1 MIYSMTAFAR
11 THIQADWGQAT
22 WEVRTVNHRYLDM
35 GLRLPEPFREWEPD
49 IREKI
54 ANHHLH
60 RGKID
65 CQLSFAPGSALHQSL
80 TVNTPLV
87 DQLIKASDTIAG
99 RMSVSA
105 TPKPTDLLRMP
116 DVLQAAPL
124 EIAPLKVSMLTA
136 LNGCLDQ
143 VVLMREKEG
152 QALDRAIRQRLGSI
166 KAEVAMLI
174 PQLPDFLI
182 ALREKMLKRLNDM
195 NVACDPQRIEQ
206 EMALLAQKADV
217 AEEIDRLQTHVN
229 AVTDLLD
236 QGGAVGRKL
245 DFLMQE
251 LNREANTLAAKS
263 SSIVATKTAVE
274 LKVLIEQMREQIQN
288 IV

>member
-11 THIQADWGQAT
+11 AHIQADWGQAT

-35 GLRLPEPFREWEPD
+35 GLRLPEPFREWEPA

-54 ANHHLH
+54 ANHTLH

-65 CQLSFAPGSALHQSL
+65 CQLSFAPGSALNQSL
-80 TVNTPLV
+80 NINTRLV
-87 DQLIKASDTIAG
+87 DQLIQASDAIAG

-116 DVLQAAPL
+116 NVLQAAPL
-124 EIAPLKVSMLTA
+124 DIAPLKVPVLAA
-136 LNGCLDQ
+136 LNDCLDQ
-143 VVLMREKEG
+143 VVHMREKEG
-152 QALDRAIRQRLGSI
+152 QALSDAIRQRLQSI
-166 KAEVAMLI
+166 EAQVAILV
-174 PQLPDFLI
+174 PQLPDFLNI
-182 ALREKMLKRLNDM
+182 LREKMLKRLADM
-195 NVACDPQRIEQ
+195 DVASDPQRIEQ
-206 EMALLAQKADV
+206 EMALLIQKADV
-217 AEEIDRLQTHVN
+217 AEEIDRLKAHVI

-251 LNREANTLAAKS
+251 LNREANTLASKS
-263 SSIVATKTAVE
+263 SNIVATQTAVE
-274 LKVLIEQMREQIQN
+274 LKVLIEQMREQVQN